1 MTMNKN
7 KLPALLLPLLLIGA
21 PLLLAQDHY
30 VMSLLVASMV
40 IGGIALSW
48 ALLGN
53 LGGMI
58 SFGHA
63 AFFGVGAYTS
73 AVLSM
78 KFGVPVLLG
87 LLLGGV
93 GALIAALAMLPVLRL
108 RGPYFA
114 LAILAYAHIFR
125 ILATEWTSMTGG
137 SGGLSNIAR
146 LPTVMGVDLSSKIGA
161 YFVILLIVAVFAL
174 VYARVRESHYGLAL
188 RAMHESEDATRV
200 VGVNSTVLKGMMLLL
215 SAFMCGVVGAFNAHY
230 ISFLEPDYAFSALW
244 VTIPIVAAI
253 FGGYRSITGPVVG
266 AVVVYLLDQLVFKNI
281 IPSGHQLVLGA
292 LLVAATEQGICAL
305 TLGSEPEELLR
316 QLQDRFP
323 HADLAPGDA
332 AFEQTLAQ
340 VLTALDDPRQG
351 AALPLDVRGTAFQ
364 QRVWQALRA
373 VPPHPPHGRV
383 HE

>member
-21 PLLLAQDHY
+21 PLLLAEDHY

-174 VYARVRESHYGLAL
+174 VYARLRESHYGLAL

-253 FGGYRSITGPVVG
+253 FGGYRSIIGPVVG

-292 LLVAATEQGICAL
+292 LLVAMIVFSPDGL
-305 TLGSEPEELLR
+305 LPLLR
-316 QLQDRFP
+316 KLGKGKSAGGK
-323 HADLAPGDA
+323 HAA
-332 AFEQTLAQ
+332 T
-340 VLTALDDPRQG
+340 
-351 AALPLDVRGTAFQ
+351 
-364 QRVWQALRA
+364 
-373 VPPHPPHGRV
+373 
-383 HE
+383 